1 MSDSFSLAIMN
12 WWKEFKAKSCS
23 VSLKAGSKPE
33 VLQEIVRGLVKT
45 DQLPE
50 ALEEVAF
57 QALVDR
63 EQLASTGVG
72 MNVAIPHV
80 KLPGLDKAICSLG
93 IHQEGAEWG
102 AVDGAPVKIL
112 FTVLRPAEAGE
123 LHDPE
128 QHLEM
133 MRWIAK
139 LGRDGDFRSFAIQAK
154 TKKELVDLLKEM
166 RTA

>member
-1 MSDSFSLAIMN
+1 MN
-12 WWKEFKAKSCS
+12 WWKEFKPKSCS
-23 VSLKAGSKPE
+23 VSLRGGSKEE
-33 VLQEIVRGLVKT
+33 VLQEILGVLVKS
-45 DQLPE
+45 DQLSAE
-50 ALEEVAF
+50 LQERAF

-80 KLPGLDKAICSLG
+80 KLPGLEKAICSLG
-93 IHQEGAEWG
+93 IHPGGAEWD

-139 LGRDGDFRSFAIQAK
+139 LGRDVDFRNFAIHAK
-154 TKKELVDLLKEM
+154 MKKELVDLLKEK
-166 RTA
+166 RTV

>member
-1 MSDSFSLAIMN
+1 MR
-12 WWKEFKAKSCS
+12 CS
-23 VSLKAGSKPE
+23 VGLRGGSKEE
-33 VLQEIVRGLVKT
+33 VLQEILGALVKA
-45 DQLPE
+45 DQLPA
-50 ALEEVAF
+50 ALQEGAL

-80 KLPGLDKAICSLG
+80 KLAGLEKAVCCLG
-93 IHQEGAEWG
+93 VHPAGAEWD
-102 AVDGAPVKIL
+102 AVDGAPVRIL
-112 FTVLRPAEAGE
+112 FTVLRPAEASE

-139 LGRDGDFRSFAIQAK
+139 LGRDADFRNFAIQAK
-154 TKKELVDLLKEM
+154 TKKELVDLLKEK
-166 RTA
+166 RTV

>member
-1 MSDSFSLAIMN
+1 MN
-12 WWKEFKAKSCS
+12 WWKEFKPKGCS
-23 VSLKAGSKPE
+23 VSLKGGSKPE
-33 VLQEIVRGLVKT
+33 VLQELLGVLVQS
-45 DQLPE
+45 DQLSADLRE
-50 ALEEVAF
+50 AAF

-80 KLPGLDKAICSLG
+80 KLPGLEKAICSLG
-93 IHQEGAEWG
+93 IHPEGVEWD

-123 LHDPE
+123 QHDPE

-154 TKKELVDLLKEM
+154 TKKELVDLLKEK
-166 RTA
+166 RTV